1 MPEVYPDLRLRRSS
15 LEDQKESYGSV
26 STSLA
31 EPFYPH
37 LLRHDLADT
46 RGIGL
51 QEEATFQLHFL
62 LRGRIA
68 VLQVEWCPAQYG
80 IKL

>member
-1 MPEVYPDLRLRRSS
+1 MPEVYPDLHLQLSS
-15 LEDQKESYGSV
+15 LEDQKESFGSV

-37 LLRHDLADT
+37 LLRHDLVDT

-51 QEEATFQLHFL
+51 QEDSTFQLHFP

-68 VLQVEWCPAQYG
+68 VLRS
-80 IKL
+80 